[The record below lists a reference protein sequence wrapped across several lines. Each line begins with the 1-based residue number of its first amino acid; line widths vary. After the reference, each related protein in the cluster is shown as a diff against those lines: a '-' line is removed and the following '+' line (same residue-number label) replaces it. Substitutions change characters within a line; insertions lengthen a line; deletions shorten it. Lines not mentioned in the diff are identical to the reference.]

1 MYMRIGTLLEILN
14 ESTKK
19 KQTRCLPLNPK
30 NLKRN
35 ELYLCANTHPSNI
48 GLNILSGTAMS
59 SIIAKL
65 IWPECGLLT
74 LLKQGLIISSIISL
88 PVILEQAMA
97 RDFMLIK
104 KGNEGYESLYSDDL
118 LGHKI
123 YSIDD
128 GTVCAVKHLEMP
140 YGNAV
145 CIKHHDGTYS
155 LYAHLKEKGVLV
167 KHNQKVKKGQ
177 VIGLAGSTGN
187 STGCHLHFE
196 MCYTNPTDS
205 FLPIGHPL
213 NNFED
218 HKMMPL
224 SLRDLYFFG
233 DQKVSFDFIFDRV
246 RKSGLILNNT
256 GEIESLCVIGK

>member
-1 MYMRIGTLLEILN
+1 M
-14 ESTKK
+14 
-19 KQTRCLPLNPK
+19 
-30 NLKRN
+30 
-35 ELYLCANTHPSNI
+35 YLCANTHPSNI
-48 GLNILSGTAMS
+48 GLNIVSGTALTS
-59 SIIAKL
+59 LLAKI
-65 IWPECGLLT
+65 IWPEAGLLT
-74 LLKQGLIISSIISL
+74 LLKQGLIMSSIMSFPTL
-88 PVILEQAMA
+88 LEQSMA

-155 LYAHLKEKGVLV
+155 LYAHLQEKGVLV

-196 MCYTNPTDS
+196 MCYNNPTNEK
-205 FLPIGHPL
+205 FTLIPTIGHPL